1 MTFNFFTMKVAIIGL
16 GYVGLPLWIGF
27 SKRGIKSIGID
38 NDEQKIISINDGK
51 SYISHID
58 SEEIKSATNVAESY
72 ATKDI
77 SEISACD
84 AVIICVPTPIDQFN
98 QPDLKYINRVVENIL
113 PHLKQGQLVSLESTT
128 YPGSTDE
135 IIASAIK
142 EKGFKIG
149 EDIFL
154 VYSPER
160 ESPGSGVQLSTIPKV
175 IGGYS
180 DKCLEVGK
188 RVYSAFFDE
197 LVPVE
202 NLKVAELT
210 KLLENIHRS
219 VNLGMINEFKI
230 ICDSMNVD
238 PFSVI
243 NAAKTKPYGFVPYYP
258 GPGWGG
264 HCIPVDPFYFS
275 WKAKEYG
282 HNSTFIDLSGEMNN
296 RVIDWLQNKI
306 YFVLNQ
312 VGKSIK
318 NSQILLLGLS
328 YKENIDDARESPSL
342 GIFNW
347 LVTQGA
353 NVNYAD
359 KYFPVFP
366 QTRKFGVIDKQN
378 TPISKE
384 ILNKNDLIVLLTAHD
399 YFDYE
404 LIKNES
410 GLIVD
415 CKGVYSPDNK
425 KIFRG

>member
-1 MTFNFFTMKVAIIGL
+1 MKVAIIGL

-27 SKRGIKSIGID
+27 SKRGIQSIGID
-38 NDEQKIISINDGK
+38 SDEQKIISINDGK

-58 SEEIKSATNVAESY
+58 SKEIKSATNVAESF
-72 ATKDI
+72 ATSDI

-84 AVIICVPTPIDQFN
+84 AVIICVPTPIDAFN
-98 QPDLKYINRVVENIL
+98 QPDLKYIKKVVKDIL
-113 PHLKQGQLVSLESTT
+113 PHLKQGHLVSLESTT
-128 YPGSTDE
+128 YPGSTEE

-142 EKGFKIG
+142 KKGFKIG

-188 RVYSAFFDE
+188 KVYSAFFDE

-282 HNSTFIDLSGEMNN
+282 HNSTFIDLSGEINN

-342 GIFNW
+342 GIFDW
-347 LVTQGA
+347 LITQGA
-353 NVNYAD
+353 NVDYAD

-366 QTRKFGVIDKQN
+366 QTRKFGVIDKKN
-378 TPISKE
+378 TSISKE
-384 ILNKNDLIVLLTAHD
+384 ILNKQDLIVLLTAHD
-399 YFDYE
+399 YFDYQ

-410 GLIVD
+410 KLIID
-415 CKGVYSPDNK
+415 CKGIYSPDNK